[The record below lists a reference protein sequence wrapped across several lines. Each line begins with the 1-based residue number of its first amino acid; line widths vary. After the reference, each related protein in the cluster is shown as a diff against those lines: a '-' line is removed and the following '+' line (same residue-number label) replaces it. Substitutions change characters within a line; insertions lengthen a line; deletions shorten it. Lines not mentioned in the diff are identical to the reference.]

1 MQYGLIGK
9 SLPHSYSAEIHKSIA
24 DYDYKLLEI
33 PPNELCEFFKK
44 RDFLG
49 INVTIPY
56 KEAVIPYLDEISD
69 NAKKIGAVNTVVNKN
84 GKLFGYNT
92 DFDGL
97 KALILKNKIPISGKK
112 VAILGTG
119 GTSKTAYCVSKEL
132 GAREIIFVSR
142 SLKPN
147 AVTFS
152 ELYEKYTDIEIIINT
167 TPSGM
172 FPNVEETP
180 VCLDKFHS
188 LQGVIDVVYNPLRT
202 NLVLDAQKR
211 GIPAEGGL
219 YMLSA
224 QAVYACSHFT
234 GKNIDKSIID
244 TAFNAVKSQ
253 KENIVL
259 IGMPS
264 SGKSTIGKL
273 LSDTLKK
280 DFFDSDERIIEK
292 IKMPISDFF
301 KRYGEAEFRKIE
313 KDVISSLSQKSG
325 AVIATGGG
333 AILDSENV
341 QTLKRNGKIVFLN
354 RAIENL
360 IATEDRPLSSNFEA
374 LKDMFSK
381 RYPIYKKSAD
391 IEILS
396 DAAPNDVAAAILKEL
411 VK

>member
-9 SLPHSYSAEIHKSIA
+9 SLPHSYSAEIHKVIA

-33 PPNELCEFFKK
+33 PENELCEFLKK

-56 KEAVIPYLDEISD
+56 KETVIPYLDEISE
-69 NAKKIGAVNTVVNKN
+69 NAKKIGAVNTVINKN

-97 KALILKNKIPISGKK
+97 KALILKNGIKIPEKK

-152 ELYEKYTDIEIIINT
+152 ELYEKHTDIEIIINT

-172 FPNVEETP
+172 FPNVEKTP
-180 VCLDKFHS
+180 VYLDKFHS
-188 LQGVIDVVYNPLRT
+188 LQGVIDVVYNPIRT

-211 GIPAEGGL
+211 GIPSEGGL

-234 GKNIDKSIID
+234 GKNIDESAID

-259 IGMPS
+259 TGMPS
-264 SGKSTIGKL
+264 CGKSTIGKL
-273 LSDTLKK
+273 LSGTLKK
-280 DFFDSDERIIEK
+280 DFFDSDEEIIKK

-333 AILDSENV
+333 AVLDSANV
-341 QTLKRNGKIVFLN
+341 QALKRNGKIIFLN

-374 LKDMFSK
+374 LNDMFSK

-391 IEILS
+391 IEILA

-411 VK
+411 IK